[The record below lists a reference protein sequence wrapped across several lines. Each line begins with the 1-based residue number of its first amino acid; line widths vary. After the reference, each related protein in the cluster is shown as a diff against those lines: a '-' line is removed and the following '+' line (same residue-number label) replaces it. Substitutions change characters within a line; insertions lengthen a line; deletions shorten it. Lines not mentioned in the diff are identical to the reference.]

1 MACRSSHAF
10 FTKTIFRILPIS
22 FVLSALMTSPRL
34 SSRVGAV
41 QVPTFSLSESEFKDL
56 PPYCKLSTGFFP
68 CVDIDTGAI
77 SCLSVALR
85 CKIHCANDA
94 LLNCLHSRRNCSAG
108 LFQCESRPDRP
119 PQQSICLADHLLC
132 DGRLHCPLGDD
143 ESPQLCQY
151 RAPCPPGLFACR
163 SPGHCLPATRRCDGF
178 YDCRRPG
185 LDDRSDETDCPTG
198 EPVSANSSAECSSLE
213 HLCDGFADC
222 ADGSDERDCPDAFN
236 DDDSSIIKT
245 AKPTKQ
251 PESTTVSDRKST
263 AEEQPN
269 SAARIAVA
277 TIDRT
282 SGQQSLY
289 LIASPNGKNLS
300 ISTKRSSNFTG
311 TMLAIDE
318 STGRAFLFDERLG
331 HLRSI
336 SWLIASEK
344 LSFTQEVLNVNLG
357 NGLEI
362 FESAYDSTRRL
373 LFYTSAI
380 DESVGVIAVDAGWRA
395 TLRLLDCPRG
405 LLVHPEAAFLFLA
418 LSCGPSPGIYRLSMD
433 GRELRLLLGSELVGR
448 PVRFV
453 FDSIRRPHRLY
464 WTDAGRMGVFS
475 IRLEDGGDVR
485 QHFAWPDRHP
495 GIETARLVV
504 EDSGL
509 YLAAIA
515 ADAVWSVRKLPT
527 SSGPT
532 DISSL
537 SFVEFPGLVV
547 TMFAA
552 VSFNM
557 TEESD
562 RSAPLASCACD
573 QICLPVWH
581 NSSGAEC
588 LCDWRHRLVQLPDS
602 QQTRCQAGT
611 ATAVA
616 ATQAPTAEYTVKE
629 QQSIAKETIVTLAP
643 TEDADGAWTTQA
655 AMDKQW
661 MLPSLCLIFVLIFPA
676 SIRLCCLF
684 WRYRRQSVKL
694 DDGSE
699 LEELKSVPTD
709 TTIVYV

>member
-22 FVLSALMTSPRL
+22 FVLSALMTSSRL

-56 PPYCKLSTGFFP
+56 PPYCKLSTGFFQ

-77 SCLSVALR
+77 TCLSVALR

-119 PQQSICLADHLLC
+119 PQQPICLADHLLC

-143 ESPQLCQY
+143 ESPQLCQS

-198 EPVSANSSAECSSLE
+198 APVSANSSAECSSLE

-251 PESTTVSDRKST
+251 PESTTVSDRKTT

-336 SWLIASEK
+336 RWLTASGI
-344 LSFTQEVLNVNLG
+344 LSFTQEVLDVNLG
-357 NGLEI
+357 DGLEI

-380 DESVGVIAVDAGWRA
+380 DESVGVIAVDEGWRA

-552 VSFNM
+552 VSVNM

-562 RSAPLASCACD
+562 RSARLASCACD

-661 MLPSLCLIFVLIFPA
+661 MLPTLCLIFVLIFPA
-676 SIRLCCLF
+676 SICLCCLF

-699 LEELKSVPTD
+699 LEKLKSVQTD
-709 TTIVYV
+709 TTIVSV

>member
-1 MACRSSHAF
+1 MTNPRS
-10 FTKTIFRILPIS
+10 
-22 FVLSALMTSPRL
+22 
-34 SSRVGAV
+34 
-41 QVPTFSLSESEFKDL
+41 
-56 PPYCKLSTGFFP
+56 
-68 CVDIDTGAI
+68 
-77 SCLSVALR
+77 
-85 CKIHCANDA
+85 CA
-94 LLNCLHSRRNCSAG
+94 
-108 LFQCESRPDRP
+108 
-119 PQQSICLADHLLC
+119 SI
-132 DGRLHCPLGDD
+132 GRLVHQASLPADRL
-143 ESPQLCQY
+143 
-151 RAPCPPGLFACR
+151 ATA
-163 SPGHCLPATRRCDGF
+163 LPATRRCDGF

-251 PESTTVSDRKST
+251 PESTTVSDRKTT

-336 SWLIASEK
+336 TLPRRSWMSTLA
-344 LSFTQEVLNVNLG
+344 

-562 RSAPLASCACD
+562 RSARLASCACD

-661 MLPSLCLIFVLIFPA
+661 MLPTLCLIFVLIFPA
-676 SIRLCCLF
+676 SIVCAVFSGATEDTYWLDEATCSSRTANHPLTSLKYESEVCIAIVLLPLL
-684 WRYRRQSVKL
+684 SVL
-694 DDGSE
+694 IGGPGSGSYF
-699 LEELKSVPTD
+699 LA
-709 TTIVYV
+709 